1 MFLRRTLYRACRF
14 QKCVSHIQLEF
25 DRRASS
31 VVFSCQLLDNVRQ
44 ADLVVWYL
52 IGQVEHMPK
61 SYRRRK
67 DALEYFAFAVFSEFG
82 NVNLLL
88 MREQLKR
95 ANPVQVDQQG
105 LVANGRCVSSAS
117 GHPLSETLFDS
128 VANGSARSTS
138 ARSSSG

>member
-14 QKCVSHIQLEF
+14 QKCVSCIQLEF

-105 LVANGRCVSSAS
+105 LVANGRLRFLRLRPPVVRDAIR
-117 GHPLSETLFDS
+117 LSRY
-128 VANGSARSTS
+128 GSARSTS